1 MGIIKELSQP
11 TEDWKTSCHRH
22 HRWSCLVAQPDQ
34 ASPHLPKAWCATR
47 ERAVHIQLDEVRSLI
62 VSGYADPQLTGD
74 LQGEQF
80 HLSVRA
86 CCALAREFFDAG
98 YDIAID
104 DVLFPGPAFDGSWRR
119 HLAGIDWRVVIIH
132 PILEETLA
140 RASSRDKSVPDRLIR
155 EQHQATFG
163 WPGRCRIDTAGLSV
177 EDSLALVVAVL
188 DQ

>member
-1 MGIIKELSQP
+1 MVLFGGPAGSGKSTL
-11 TEDWKTSCHRH
+11 
-22 HRWSCLVAQPDQ
+22 A
-34 ASPHLPKAWCATR
+34 KAWCATR
-47 ERAVHIQLDEVRSLI
+47 KRAAHIQLDEVRSLI

-86 CCALAREFFDAG
+86 CCTLASEFFDAG
-98 YDIAID
+98 YDVAID
-104 DVLFPGPAFDGSWRR
+104 DVLFPGVAFDTSWRR

-132 PILEETLA
+132 PTLEETLA
-140 RASSRDKSVPDRLIR
+140 RSTGRDKKVPDHIVR

-163 WPGRCRIDTAGLSV
+163 WPDRYRIDTTGLSV
-177 EDSLALVVAVL
+177 ADSLALVVAAL